1 MIFNHAILEFDDSF
15 FVVDVAQL
23 KNGFGASFEAQSLYL
38 EADCTKRLKDY
49 DGI

>member
-1 MIFNHAILEFDDSF
+1 MTVV
-15 FVVDVAQL
+15 VVDVAQS
-23 KNGFGASFEAQSLYL
+23 KTGFGASFEAQILYS